1 MDSLLVQTLGRI
13 VGSVK
18 QVASELGQQT
28 EALNAISGRLSSGK
42 LYAAIVGLVNSGKST
57 TLNALVKQEVLP
69 MSVQVQTTADVRLVH
84 DPKLPEG
91 QLLGR
96 KRDGT
101 WSTIATGVS
110 NAYGQ
115 LHGQS

>member
-1 MDSLLVQTLGRI
+1 MDSSLVQTLGRI

-28 EALNAISGRLSSGK
+28 EALNAISGKLSSGK